1 MARADVVL
9 LHAPAVY
16 DFREQS
22 ILFGPV
28 SDLVPSTPIFET
40 YPLGLSTIGE
50 YLERF
55 GYRVRTANIAYR
67 MLISE
72 KFDPEAFI
80 RKLRPKIFGIDLH
93 WMPHCHG
100 AIELARICKKVHPD
114 IPVIFGGLSSTFFH
128 EELLEYDCVDFVL
141 RGDSTEEPF
150 RILMDTLSAH
160 GAHARHGML
169 ASVPNLTWKDRAGSI
184 VVNPLSWVPSDFNL
198 PALDFSYNMKS
209 VIRYR
214 DLFGS
219 VPFKQ
224 WLGYPMCASL
234 TCRGCTHN
242 CVTCGGSAETFRKH
256 FGRNR
261 VAFRDP
267 ELLVRDIAH
276 AQKYIPG
283 PIFVLN
289 DFLQA
294 GMDYAREF
302 LEGLGKIGLDSPVGF
317 EFFGPPKE
325 ELYDLMAANLKDWS
339 VEISVESHD
348 DAVRQAF
355 GKSHYTM
362 DDIENTIELA
372 LAKGASRFDL
382 YFMMGI
388 PTQTAQ
394 SAVDTAHYCRGLYD
408 RMNNDP
414 RLLTFTSPMAPFLD
428 PGSMAFDNP
437 EKYGYTLRA
446 KTVEEH
452 RQLMLQP
459 SWKHIMNYE
468 SASMSRD
475 EMVQATYE
483 AGLVMNRVK
492 ADAGVIDA
500 TTAAQTEARIHE
512 AAQAMDRIDAI
523 MELAEPARSSQLH
536 QFSDDMKT
544 LSESTVCEKSELDW
558 PVTATLGNVGA
569 VVGLW
574 AREELGNIFAPWAR
588 PSTSSI
594 HKQYRREQLQEA
606 RSNV

>member
-67 MLISE
+67 MLISD

-114 IPVIFGGLSSTFFH
+114 IPVIFGGLSSTYFH
-128 EELLEYDCVDFVL
+128 EELLEYDCIDFVL

-160 GAHARHGML
+160 GAHAHHGML
-169 ASVPNLTWKDRAGSI
+169 ANVPNLTWKDRAGSV
-184 VVNPLSWVPSDFNL
+184 VVNDLSWVPNDFNL

-256 FGRNR
+256 FGRSR

-348 DAVRQAF
+348 DVVRQAF

-362 DDIENTIELA
+362 ADIEDTIELA

-512 AAQAMDRIDAI
+512 AVHAMDRIDAI
-523 MELAEPARSSQLH
+523 MEMPEPARASQLH
-536 QFSDDMKT
+536 QFSDDMKA

-574 AREELGNIFAPWAR
+574 AREEFGNIFAPWAR